1 MLISQDLIPFKIQYL
16 ISTLQVRTTAKI
28 PAILLS
34 LAMAASSHAAW
45 VTLVEHNFG
54 GASATNLNGVAA
66 DTFDSTK
73 ITGVTGNWVAA
84 TEFKAD
90 GSVTATS
97 RAAHLNLGGYIDA
110 AKGTSAG
117 LFRLTATYD
126 VTVRWLSVGFSSLS
140 APATNNDFTD
150 SSVGGLGTMYAF
162 TTTSGGALTLY
173 TSDVLVEGN
182 GQRGATGAYT
192 NPLTLM
198 VELDYRTWNGT
209 TDFGK
214 VTYFAGG
221 AEVHSFTF
229 TSATGTMARSILLST
244 NHSSAS
250 GDYGKITLQRATGE
264 PDTTPPTLIGISD
277 DKGGGPVAVG
287 TPITYT
293 VTFSED
299 MDGSTV
305 DASDFNTAGTA
316 IATIDSVTQTSPRVF
331 AVRVTPTTTGALQLL
346 ILATS
351 VLSDTATPANHLDT
365 TSDILDDT
373 IITVVEIA
381 ALPLTLSNLTPPDD
395 GFTAIDSNFV
405 VTFNKPVTAGTGF
418 ITLKRKSDDS
428 TVEAFDVAS
437 SSRIGFGGTQV
448 TIDPSTDLADQT
460 SYYVEID
467 ATAIKDDSGNFF
479 AGLAGS
485 DAWNFTTSRDGATVA
500 SGSGNLSLDIDN
512 SGVIRNIT
520 LGAGDGGTVFQRASL
535 GESRFANT
543 TTDSVAVQKLPSG
556 ARVVREIQN
565 TQGRKATVTETFGP
579 GLEDDSISWEM
590 VIESPSAAWTTS
602 LQTYFQMSPNAGDL
616 KFWSAWTRTDLPVFN
631 GYPNPLVPMPF
642 STLDLRFGGE
652 GVSSYVNNG
661 FSVPIASWLNESG
674 DRALSLVQS
683 PFDFLQEMKLQTDA
697 TGAVR
702 FHRTDLRIG
711 GGNTIRLHMQLV
723 AHPADWRAGL
733 GFMTRQYPAAFD
745 PHNPEAHVVGGGG
758 TYADYRGET
767 IDAARYRQMGLTM
780 NWNARFPWP
789 YLGMSIPPVK
799 TDTEEWMSFLWS
811 GYRDSTPQSAQVMND
826 VADAFR
832 RQGFHQLEYFTLTE
846 AGAGIVNPA
855 PPRKAADDADLW
867 KDPNDFIY
875 YQIPN
880 ANLGIVAWNGAR
892 VVDPGDPAWQTEILR
907 QITDLSNR
915 LPSSS
920 GICIDR
926 LDWLNRYNSNGDDGV
941 TWTGSPKR
949 SLMFSWHDAMQ
960 KLLLITK
967 ARNKVVFVNS
977 HTMRRI
983 DILRHSDGFY
993 AEQRG
998 TGIHHMLAFAGARK
1012 PVVIWNSPAE
1022 TPTAFQEGLYL
1033 GFHHSIPFPKADH
1046 NTNPNASLENW
1057 FLNYGPLYNA
1067 MRGRKWL
1074 LLPGIIKVTS
1084 ANALANIFEVDS
1096 GFVIPVVFGG
1106 SATSATVELGAL
1118 PISQLHSVEVLHPG
1132 VGTATPITPTQQ
1144 GDGMVLTVPLVNGC
1158 AMVRVLADKAVA
1170 APPADPAPEFKLL
1183 PEGSWNLE
1191 WNGRENHTYFVQQ
1204 SDNLADWYYFPVI
1217 KSGADSRLSFG
1228 GDVDPTAHK
1237 QFFRLVS
1244 TDQPSTN
1251 PYLDDFNG
1259 DGISNWADI
1268 LAGHD
1273 PLSDE

>member
-1 MLISQDLIPFKIQYL
+1 M
-16 ISTLQVRTTAKI
+16 VV
-28 PAILLS
+28 
-34 LAMAASSHAAW
+34 HW
-45 VTLVEHNFG
+45 
-54 GASATNLNGVAA
+54 
-66 DTFDSTK
+66 
-73 ITGVTGNWVAA
+73 
-84 TEFKAD
+84 
-90 GSVTATS
+90 
-97 RAAHLNLGGYIDA
+97 
-110 AKGTSAG
+110 
-117 LFRLTATYD
+117 
-126 VTVRWLSVGFSSLS
+126 FSSLS
-140 APATNNDFTD
+140 APATTGAFNDVP
-150 SSVGGLGTMYAF
+150 VGGLGTMYAF

-173 TSDVLVEGN
+173 TSDVLGAGN

-192 NPLTLM
+192 NPLNFTI
-198 VELDYRTWNGT
+198 ELDYRTWNGT
-209 TDFGK
+209 SDFGK

-221 AEVHSFTF
+221 TEVRTFAF
-229 TSATGTMARSILLST
+229 TSSTGTMARSILLST

-250 GDYGKITLQRATGE
+250 GDYANITLQRATGE
-264 PDTTPPTLIGISD
+264 PDTTPPTLVGISD

-293 VTFSED
+293 VTFSKD

-316 IATIDSVTQTSPRVF
+316 IATIDFVTQTSPRVF

-351 VLSDTATPANHLDT
+351 VLSDTANPANNLDT

-373 IITVVEIA
+373 IITVAEIA
-381 ALPLTLSNLTPPDD
+381 ALPLILSNLTPPDD

-448 TIDPSTDLADQT
+448 TIDPSADLADET

-512 SGVIRNIT
+512 SGVIRSVT
-520 LGAGDGGTVFQRASL
+520 LGGSDGGPVFQRASL

-543 TTDSVAVQKLPSG
+543 TTDSVAVQRLPSG

-565 TQGRKATVTETFGP
+565 AQGRRAIVTETFGP

-590 VIESPSAAWTTS
+590 VIESTAAPWTTS
-602 LQTYFQMSPNAGDL
+602 LQTYLQMTPNAGDL

-631 GYPNPLVPMPF
+631 GYPNPLAPMPF
-642 STLDLRFGGE
+642 KALDLRFGGE
-652 GVSSYVNNG
+652 GVASYVNNG

-683 PFDFLQEMKLQTDA
+683 PFDFLHEMQLQTDA
-697 TGAVR
+697 TGAVSFR
-702 FHRTDLRIG
+702 RTNLRIG
-711 GGNTIRLHMQLV
+711 GSNTIRLHMQLV

-745 PHNPEAHVVGGGG
+745 PHNPEAHIVGGGG
-758 TYADYRGET
+758 TYADYRGEP

-789 YLGMSIPPVK
+789 YLGMSMPPVK
-799 TDTEEWMSFLWS
+799 TDTEEWMSFLWA
-811 GYRDSTPQSAQVMND
+811 GKRDSTPQSAQLMSQVGNIL
-826 VADAFR
+826 R
-832 RQGFHQLEYFTLTE
+832 QQGFHQLEYFTLTE
-846 AGAGIVNPA
+846 AGTGIVDPA
-855 PPRKAADDADLW
+855 PPRKAANDADLW
-867 KDPNDFIY
+867 KDPNDFVH

-880 ANLGIVAWNGAR
+880 ANLGIAAWNGAR
-892 VVDPGDPAWQTEILR
+892 VVDPGDPAWQAEILR
-907 QITDLSNR
+907 QITDISNR
-915 LPSSS
+915 LPSCS

-949 SLMFSWHDAMQ
+949 SLMFSWHDTMD
-960 KLLLITK
+960 KLLQITK

-983 DILRHSDGFY
+983 DVLRHSDGIY

-998 TGIHHMLAFAGARK
+998 TGIHHVLAFVGVRK
-1012 PVVIWNSPAE
+1012 PVVIWNSPAQNH
-1022 TPTAFQEGLYL
+1022 TAFQEGLYL
-1033 GFHHSIPFPKADH
+1033 GFHHSVPFPKADH
-1046 NTNPNASLENW
+1046 NTTPNASLENW
-1057 FLNYGPLYNA
+1057 FLNYGPLYNS

-1074 LLPGIIKVTS
+1074 LLPDIIEVTS
-1084 ANALANIFEVDS
+1084 GNALANIFEVDS

-1106 SATSATVELGAL
+1106 TATSATVKLGAL
-1118 PISQLHSVEVLHPG
+1118 PIDQLHSVEALHPG
-1132 VGTATPITPTQQ
+1132 VATATPITPTLQ

-1158 AMVRVLADKAVA
+1158 AMVRVLADKTPAK
-1170 APPADPAPEFKLL
+1170 PPVPPNPNLRIL
-1183 PEGSWNLE
+1183 PEGAWHLE

-1204 SDNLADWYYFPVI
+1204 SPNLKDWSYLPVI
-1217 KSGADSRLSFG
+1217 KSGANAILSFG
-1228 GDVDPTAHK
+1228 GELEPGADTG
-1237 QFFRLVS
+1237 FFRLAF
-1244 TDQPSTN
+1244 TDQPGSN
-1251 PYLDDFNG
+1251 PYLDDFDG
-1259 DGISNWADI
+1259 DGTGNWAEI
-1268 LAGHD
+1268 LAGTN
-1273 PLSDE
+1273 PLFAE